1 MSRGE
6 LFVLSAPSGTGK
18 TTLIRKMQSDYM
30 ARFGNLRF
38 AVSHTTRAARQG
50 EEEGE
55 DYHFVDDATF
65 RQMVADGRFLEWA
78 EVHRQLKGTSA
89 DAVLPY
95 LEAGQDVLLDVDVQG
110 ALQLME
116 THPEAYTIFVLPPGP
131 EALERRLRGR
141 GLDDDEQIERR
152 LSVSRSEIE
161 RYERY
166 QYVIIN
172 DDLERAS
179 QALAAII
186 LDKRH
191 RLERM
196 NERIPEVLSR
206 FAQTQRSE

>member
-1 MSRGE
+1 MTRGE

-18 TTLIRKMQSDYM
+18 TTLIRKMQSEYLS
-30 ARFGNLRF
+30 RFGNLQF
-38 AVSHTTRAARQG
+38 AVSHTNRPARRG
-50 EEEGE
+50 EKDGE
-55 DYHFVDDATF
+55 DYYFVDDETF
-65 RQMVADGRFLEWA
+65 KRMIDEGRFLEWA

-89 DAVLPY
+89 EAVLPY

-110 ALQLME
+110 ALRLME
-116 THPEAYTIFVLPPGP
+116 SHPQAHTIFILPPGP
-131 EALERRLRGR
+131 ADLERRLRGR
-141 GLDDDEQIERR
+141 GLDDSAQIERR

-161 RYERY
+161 CYERY

-172 DDLERAS
+172 EDLDCAS

-196 NERIPEVLSR
+196 NERIREVLSD
-206 FAQTQRSE
+206 FAQKERPE